1 MDDADHND
9 ESGDVES
16 KVDKEFLSV
25 ATVGGL
31 QSMIYP
37 SVDADHNA
45 SADSAI
51 VWNDDALKA
60 VLLKETML
68 ITVSTDKGV

>member
-1 MDDADHND
+1 
-9 ESGDVES
+9 
-16 KVDKEFLSV
+16 
-25 ATVGGL
+25 
-31 QSMIYP
+31 MIYP
-37 SVDADHNA
+37 SVNADHDA
-45 SADSAI
+45 SADSVI